1 MYICMYE
8 HVYIH
13 VYVASD
19 DELARILSCQI
30 WLTLCF
36 LTSES
41 SLLKS
46 DKDKYWIS
54 PCKVEKGVMWVVLEV
69 DILKCQ
75 LAIICAM
82 DCHCRADC

>member
-1 MYICMYE
+1 MYICMY
-8 HVYIH
+8 VH
-13 VYVASD
+13 VYVHVYMMLD
-19 DELARILSCQI
+19 LSN
-30 WLTLCF
+30 LF
-36 LTSES
+36 YFFTSES

-75 LAIICAM
+75 FAIICTM
-82 DCHCRADC
+82 DYHCRADC